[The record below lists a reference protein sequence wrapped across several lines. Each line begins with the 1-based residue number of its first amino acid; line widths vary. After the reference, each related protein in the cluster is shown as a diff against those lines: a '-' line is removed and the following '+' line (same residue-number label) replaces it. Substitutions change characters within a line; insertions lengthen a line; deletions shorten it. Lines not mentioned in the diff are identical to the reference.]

1 MVYDHVAR
9 IFTGLTRENDN
20 GLDGPFTIG
29 QKITKLFSFTIPEG
43 MNVEKFNIVPVLM
56 NAGGY
61 VNAAL
66 STYDEAIANG
76 YVNAEDVIV
85 ENSIS
90 AFPNPSND
98 MVSIDFSTKKPS
110 DVTISLSDIT
120 GKVIESKLIS
130 NLSGEYT
137 LPVNVSTWN
146 PGMYI
151 ITIRS
156 NDQIITK
163 KIIVN

>member
-1 MVYDHVAR
+1 MCIRDR
-9 IFTGLTRENDN
+9 
-20 GLDGPFTIG
+20 
-29 QKITKLFSFTIPEG
+29 
-43 MNVEKFNIVPVLM
+43 
-56 NAGGY
+56 GY